1 MESNNNKQPQA
12 HGYGEQTGGYQRQ
25 ELQGVGK
32 MGERSYYKVELP
44 AVK

>member
-12 HGYGEQTGGYQRQ
+12 HGYGEQTGGLPEAGVAR
-25 ELQGVGK
+25 VGK
-32 MGERSYYKVELP
+32 MGKRGYDKVQLP